1 MIFQDRLVGGKIGKA
16 LPLTVFGAVCV
27 FAGLLL
33 FILPETA
40 GRELPGTIQDG
51 IEFGK

>member
-1 MIFQDRLVGGKIGKA
+1 MGGKIGKT
-16 LPLTVFGAVCV
+16 LPLTVFGAMCV